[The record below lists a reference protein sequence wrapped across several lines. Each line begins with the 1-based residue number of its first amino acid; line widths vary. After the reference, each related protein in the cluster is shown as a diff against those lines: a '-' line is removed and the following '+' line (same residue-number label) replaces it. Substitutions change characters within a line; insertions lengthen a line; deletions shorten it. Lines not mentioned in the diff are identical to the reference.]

1 MEKGFKMTKIL
12 LKNATVY
19 PITANPFKN
28 GDVLIEEGLI
38 KKAGKNLST
47 PADVK
52 IIDCSG
58 LFLFPGFIE
67 VHSHLGLYDEGT
79 GWAGNDANETA
90 EALTPH
96 IRAIDGVY
104 PLDPAF
110 SDAVK
115 SGITTAHV
123 MPGSANV
130 IGGTTSVIK
139 TTGKNIKKMI
149 AQEVSGLKIAL
160 GENPK
165 RIHSHGNSDS
175 ITRMGIMG
183 MLREA
188 FYKAIHADNPDD
200 LRIKP
205 LVMALKRE
213 IPVRIHAHRADDII
227 TALRLAEE
235 FNLDLRIE
243 HCTEGHL
250 IANELKGLNLKVSVG
265 PTFTRRSKVELK
277 NKTWKT
283 YQELSNH
290 GVEVSI
296 TTDHPYTP
304 IQYLNLCAAIAVR
317 EGEPAEENR
326 IHNTELRGDR
336 TDAKGQDEDGNGG
349 RTGLL
354 AKSPEAY
361 ANVSE
366 NQVAFHTGN
375 DGRLSPAVPRGLFG
389 SYSIHLTVPDF
400 ASDKR
405 RSQLPPIT

>member
-1 MEKGFKMTKIL
+1 MTKLL
-12 LKNATVY
+12 LKNAYIY
-19 PITANPFKN
+19 PITAKPIPC
-28 GDVLIEEGLI
+28 GDVLIQNGKIVQIGSNLI
-38 KKAGKNLST
+38 T
-47 PADVK
+47 ETDVK

-58 LFLFPGFIE
+58 LYLFPGFID
-67 VHSHLGLYDEGT
+67 VHTHLGLYDEGT

-110 SDAVK
+110 KDAVK
-115 SGITTAHV
+115 SGITTVHI

-130 IGGTTSVIK
+130 IGGTTSIIK

-149 AQEVSGLKIAL
+149 VQETAALKIAL

-188 FYKAIHADNPDD
+188 FYQAIHTDNPED
-200 LRIKP
+200 LRISP
-205 LVMALKRE
+205 LIMALKRE

-227 TALRLAEE
+227 TAMRLAEE

-250 IANELKGLNLKVSVG
+250 IADELAGMGLKVSVG
-265 PTFTRRSKVELK
+265 PTLTRKSKIELK

-283 YQELSNH
+283 YQELTEH

-304 IQYLNLCAAIAVR
+304 IQYLNLCASLAVR
-317 EGEPAEENR
+317 EGLSEQKALEGITILPARNLKIDEQIGSIEP
-326 IHNTELRGDR
+326 GK
-336 TDAKGQDEDGNGG
+336 DAD
-349 RTGLL
+349 LVLWSHHPFHYL
-354 AKSPEAY
+354 AKPKWTMIAGEFVF
-361 ANVSE
+361 ANE
-366 NQVAFHTGN
+366 
-375 DGRLSPAVPRGLFG
+375 
-389 SYSIHLTVPDF
+389 
-400 ASDKR
+400 
-405 RSQLPPIT
+405 

>member
-1 MEKGFKMTKIL
+1 MKIL
-12 LKNATVY
+12 LKNANVY
-19 PITANPFKN
+19 PITSQNIQN
-28 GDVLIEEGLI
+28 GDVLIDQGKII
-38 KKAGKNLST
+38 KVGKNLESDST
-47 PADVK
+47 VK
-52 IIDCSG
+52 IIDCQNQY
-58 LFLFPGFIE
+58 LLPGFID
-67 VHSHLGLYDEGT
+67 VHTHLGLYDEGT

-90 EALTPH
+90 EAMTPH

-139 TTGKNIKKMI
+139 TTGKNVKKMTIQEI
-149 AQEVSGLKIAL
+149 AGLKLAL

-165 RIHSHGNSDS
+165 RIHSQGNNDS

-188 FYKAIHADNPDD
+188 FYKAIHTDTPED
-200 LRIKP
+200 LRVAP
-205 LVMALKRE
+205 LVMALKRD

-250 IANELKGLNLKVSVG
+250 IASELAGMNLKVSVG
-265 PTFTRRSKVELK
+265 PTLTRRSKIELK

-283 YQELSNH
+283 YQELTNN

-304 IQYLNLCAAIAVR
+304 IQYLNICAGIAVR
-317 EGEPAEENR
+317 EGLSEQKALEGITILPARNLKLDSHLGS
-326 IHNTELRGDR
+326 I
-336 TDAKGQDEDGNGG
+336 DEGKEADLVLW
-349 RTGLL
+349 THHPFHYL
-354 AKSPEAY
+354 AKPKWTMIGGEI
-361 ANVSE
+361 VFSE
-366 NQVAFHTGN
+366 E
-375 DGRLSPAVPRGLFG
+375 
-389 SYSIHLTVPDF
+389 
-400 ASDKR
+400 
-405 RSQLPPIT
+405 

>member
-1 MEKGFKMTKIL
+1 MQKGLIIMKIL
-12 LKNATVY
+12 LKNAMIY
-19 PITANPFKN
+19 PITSGPIPN
-28 GDVLIEEGLI
+28 GDVLIENGKIISVGNNLEFI
-38 KKAGKNLST
+38 SNDKVIDCKNLY
-47 PADVK
+47 
-52 IIDCSG
+52 
-58 LFLFPGFIE
+58 LLPGFID
-67 VHSHLGLYDEGT
+67 VHTHLGLYDEGT

-90 EALTPH
+90 EAMTPH

-110 SDAVK
+110 TDAIK

-139 TTGKNIKKMI
+139 TTGKNVKKMI
-149 AQEVSGLKIAL
+149 VQEIAGLKLAL

-165 RIHSHGNSDS
+165 RIHSQGNNDS

-188 FYKAIHADNPDD
+188 FYKAFHTDNPED
-200 LRIKP
+200 LRVAP

-250 IANELKGLNLKVSVG
+250 IASELAGMNLKVSVG
-265 PTFTRRSKVELK
+265 PTLTRRSKIELK

-283 YQELSNH
+283 YQELTNN

-304 IQYLNLCAAIAVR
+304 IQYLNICAGIAVR
-317 EGEPAEENR
+317 EGLSEEKALEGITILPARNLRLDDKLGSIEP
-326 IHNTELRGDR
+326 GK
-336 TDAKGQDEDGNGG
+336 DAD
-349 RTGLL
+349 LVLWSHHPFHYL
-354 AKSPEAY
+354 AKPKWTMIGGEI
-361 ANVSE
+361 VFSE
-366 NQVAFHTGN
+366 
-375 DGRLSPAVPRGLFG
+375 
-389 SYSIHLTVPDF
+389 
-400 ASDKR
+400 K
-405 RSQLPPIT
+405 

>member
-1 MEKGFKMTKIL
+1 MTKLL
-12 LKNATVY
+12 LKNAYIY
-19 PITANPFKN
+19 PITAKPIPS
-28 GDVLIEEGLI
+28 GDVLIDNGKIIQTGTNLI
-38 KKAGKNLST
+38 T
-47 PADVK
+47 ETDVK

-58 LFLFPGFIE
+58 LYLFPGFID
-67 VHSHLGLYDEGT
+67 VHTHLGLYDEGT

-110 SDAVK
+110 TDAVR
-115 SGITTAHV
+115 SGITTVHI

-130 IGGTTSVIK
+130 IGGTTSIIK
-139 TTGKNIKKMI
+139 TTGRNIKKMI
-149 AQEVSGLKIAL
+149 VQETAALKIAL

-165 RIHSHGNSDS
+165 RIHSHGNSSS

-188 FYKAIHADNPDD
+188 FYQAINTDNPED
-200 LRIKP
+200 LRISP
-205 LVMALKRE
+205 LIMALKRE

-227 TALRLAEE
+227 TAVRLAEE

-250 IANELKGLNLKVSVG
+250 IADELAGTGLKVSVG
-265 PTFTRRSKVELK
+265 PTLTRKSKIELK

-283 YQELSNH
+283 YQELTEH

-304 IQYLNLCAAIAVR
+304 IQYLNICASLAMR
-317 EGEPAEENR
+317 EGLSEQKALEGITILPARNLKINQIVGSIEP
-326 IHNTELRGDR
+326 GK
-336 TDAKGQDEDGNGG
+336 DAD
-349 RTGLL
+349 LVLWSHHPFHYL
-354 AKSPEAY
+354 AKPKWTMIAGEFVY
-361 ANVSE
+361 RNE
-366 NQVAFHTGN
+366 
-375 DGRLSPAVPRGLFG
+375 
-389 SYSIHLTVPDF
+389 
-400 ASDKR
+400 
-405 RSQLPPIT
+405 

>member
-1 MEKGFKMTKIL
+1 MKKGFIMTKIL
-12 LKNATVY
+12 FKNATVY
-19 PITANPFKN
+19 PITSKPIPH
-28 GDVLIEEGLI
+28 GDVLIDAGKILKI
-38 KKAGKNLST
+38 GKNLT
-47 PADVK
+47 TDLNVK
-52 IIDCSG
+52 IIDCG
-58 LFLFPGFIE
+58 NQFLFPGFID
-67 VHSHLGLYDEGT
+67 VHTHLGLYDEGT

-115 SGITTAHV
+115 SGITTVNV

-149 AQEVSGLKIAL
+149 FQEVSGLKMAL

-188 FYKAIHADNPDD
+188 FYQAIHADNPD
-200 LRIKP
+200 LPRIAP
-205 LVMALKRE
+205 IIMALKRE

-227 TALRLAEE
+227 SALRFAEE

-250 IANELKGLNLKVSVG
+250 IASELSGIDLKVSVG
-265 PTFTRRSKVELK
+265 PTLTRRSKVELK

-283 YQELSNH
+283 YQELTNH

-304 IQYLNLCAAIAVR
+304 IQYLNICASLAVR
-317 EGEPAEENR
+317 EGLSEHKALEGITILPAKNLRIDSRVGSIEEGKEADLVLWS
-326 IHNTELRGDR
+326 HHPFHY
-336 TDAKGQDEDGNGG
+336 
-349 RTGLL
+349 L
-354 AKSPEAY
+354 AKPKWTMISGEMVYQEA
-361 ANVSE
+361 
-366 NQVAFHTGN
+366 
-375 DGRLSPAVPRGLFG
+375 
-389 SYSIHLTVPDF
+389 
-400 ASDKR
+400 
-405 RSQLPPIT
+405 